1 MEKFTK
7 WVKEKKEVIFLIL
20 MLLIWVN
27 GCQNNRQF
35 KGQINVIT
43 SDIQNNKAVN
53 DSILELF
60 KKQPTNDDINTQ
72 FAIEGYR
79 ISKRILYD
87 NNLIVRTKERPDDRM
102 NEYDNEIDK
111 LRKNVKVVRK

>member
-1 MEKFTK
+1 MEKINNWIK
-7 WVKEKKEVIFLIL
+7 QKKELLFIVV

-27 GCQNNRQF
+27 GCQTNNQF
-35 KGQINVIT
+35 KKEIDTLNTQQEY
-43 SDIQNNKAVN
+43 SQRVN
-53 DSILELF
+53 DSLLLLYQNIPT
-60 KKQPTNDDINTQ
+60 KKYIDNS

-102 NEYDNEIDK
+102 NEYDNEIEK
-111 LRKNVKVVRK
+111 LRQNVEVVRK

>member
-1 MEKFTK
+1 MEKISN
-7 WVKEKKEVIFLIL
+7 WVKQKKELLFIVFMFLIW
-20 MLLIWVN
+20 IN
-27 GCQNNRQF
+27 GCQTNNQFRKEIQVLNTHQEHIRQ
-35 KGQINVIT
+35 
-43 SDIQNNKAVN
+43 VN
-53 DSILELF
+53 DSLLLLYKSI
-60 KKQPTNDDINTQ
+60 PTKNYIDKS

-111 LRKNVKVVRK
+111 LRQDAEMVRK